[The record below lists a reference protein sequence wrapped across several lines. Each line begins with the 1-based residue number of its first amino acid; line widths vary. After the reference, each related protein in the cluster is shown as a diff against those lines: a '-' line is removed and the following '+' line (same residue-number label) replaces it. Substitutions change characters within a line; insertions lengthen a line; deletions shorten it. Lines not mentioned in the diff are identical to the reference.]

1 MKGDGYV
8 ILKGLFAPDDIK
20 HARETILYLIG
31 KQGAKATHFQVKN
44 ARFGHSK
51 NNLWDT
57 HVPLPT
63 KSIRQFTI
71 ILG

>member
-1 MKGDGYV
+1 MTNFQSNESINEDQALEEILKGDGYV
-8 ILKGLFAPDDIK
+8 ILKGLFAPEDIK

-51 NNLWDT
+51 NNL
-57 HVPLPT
+57 
-63 KSIRQFTI
+63 
-71 ILG
+71 

>member
-31 KQGAKATHFQVKN
+31 KQGAKATHFQVKKCKIWS
-44 ARFGHSK
+44 F
-51 NNLWDT
+51 
-57 HVPLPT
+57 
-63 KSIRQFTI
+63 
-71 ILG
+71 

>member
-51 NNLWDT
+51 NNL
-57 HVPLPT
+57 
-63 KSIRQFTI
+63 
-71 ILG
+71 